1 MSART
6 INLAAY
12 FRRYAWAAEEV
23 EPGLWRTTFFTDRE
37 VEFDLY
43 VMLSEDWVHFA
54 VSPFTPRPDPDCH
67 TRLHAGLLRLNQQIQ
82 LAYFAL
88 DDEGDVNLLA
98 TLPRPGFAFRQFAT
112 ALDTLA
118 GYTEH
123 LAQDVGR
130 LATEVNFFSP
140 LIPLE

>member
-1 MSART
+1 MSARA

-12 FRRYAWAAEEV
+12 FRRYAWAAEEI
-23 EPGLWRTTFFTDRE
+23 EPDLWRTTFFTDQE

-43 VMLSEDWVHFA
+43 VMLGEDWVHFA
-54 VSPFTPRPDPDCH
+54 VSPFTPRPEPACQP
-67 TRLHAGLLRLNQQIQ
+67 RLCAGLLRLNQQIQ

-88 DDEGDVNLLA
+88 DSEGDVNLLA
-98 TLPRPGFAFRQFAT
+98 TLPRPGFAFRHFTT
-112 ALDTLA
+112 ALDTLV

-130 LATEVNFFSP
+130 LATEANFFSP